1 MKTWLRLLIPL
12 GLGLIAVVLNTRI
25 MTDKLQPK
33 VFVAISRNVG
43 TDAVF
48 SVNNIEPRS
57 LNDNVAK
64 LLQTAIPWEERAV
77 LLGRPIPR
85 PLHAGDL
92 VLWRDATPPDRE
104 LSPMDGEASLPISL
118 HDIDIIPS
126 LLLVGEE
133 VGFYVDGTIA
143 SAIQA
148 TPASPLD
155 SQLTLPSQ
163 PGSKEPVYVGPF
175 RLLSV
180 GKRLTRTQ
188 EGTSSSNDG
197 QVITIAFPVDKDGK
211 TDRKTN
217 QLLRARSQ
225 RSGIIS
231 IVLHH
236 SKRSP
241 GAIRNAQ
248 E

>member
-1 MKTWLRLLIPL
+1 
-12 GLGLIAVVLNTRI
+12 

-33 VFVAISRNVG
+33 VFVAISRDVG
-43 TDAVF
+43 TDSVF
-48 SVNNIEPRS
+48 GINNIEPRS

-64 LLQTAIPWEERAV
+64 LLRTAIPWDERAV

-85 PLHAGDL
+85 PLQAGDL

-104 LSPMDGEASLPISL
+104 LSPLDGEASLPISL

-133 VGFYVDGTIA
+133 IGFYVDG
-143 SAIQA
+143 AITTA
-148 TPASPLD
+148 TQVKPSGSTFESPIMV
-155 SQLTLPSQ
+155 SSQ
-163 PGSKEPVYVGPF
+163 PGAKEPVYVGPF

-188 EGTSSSNDG
+188 EGASSTVDG

-217 QLLRARSQ
+217 LLLLARSQ
-225 RSGIIS
+225 RSGVIS
-231 IVLHH
+231 IVLHR
-236 SKRSP
+236 SARSP
-241 GAIRNAQ
+241 GSIRSIH